1 MGQGPDALS
10 GAVHPEAN
18 RKFTLPELK
27 RLTGL
32 PDDYR
37 LTGTLRQGAERVC
50 RMVPPWVIRAIAE
63 RVYERV
69 LQPHNE
75 GLK

>member
-1 MGQGPDALS
+1 
-10 GAVHPEAN
+10 
-18 RKFTLPELK
+18 
-27 RLTGL
+27 
-32 PDDYR
+32 
-37 LTGTLRQGAERVC
+37 
-50 RMVPPWVIRAIAE
+50 MVPPWVIQAIAE